1 MSTQTFQQR
10 VDGIICPNCTYE
22 INVRLQRTEGIRSVK
37 TSYIKSE
44 VTAEYDPDRITEP
57 EIASQLSGMGYP
69 VGKGRRNLLS
79 DALGIGCIAALYF
92 LLTRLIGAVPMPMAE
107 QGMSLWLV
115 FLTGLLGGVHCIGM
129 CGGIMLT
136 QHNALAYNGGRMVG
150 YTIMGGIFGA
160 VGSALVFSAGLKSAV
175 FIIAGGLVILIGLQ
189 MWGVPLLRKL
199 RPGLPSPCG
208 RRGKPFVV
216 GLLTGV
222 MPCGLLTSM
231 WFVAASASS
240 IPKGAA
246 IMLAFGLGT
255 CICMLLFGLLGD
267 ALTRKYN
274 KYILKASTMLIIT
287 MGLMLLVKGISILTQ
302 AQA

>member
-1 MSTQTFQQR
+1 MSTEIYQKR
-10 VDGIICPNCTYE
+10 LDGIICPNCTYE
-22 INVRLQRTEGIRSVK
+22 ISARLKRTAGVCSVK

-44 VTAEYDPDRITEP
+44 VKAEYDPALITEP
-57 EIASQLSGMGYP
+57 ELEALLAKMGYP
-69 VGKGRRNLLS
+69 VGKGRSNLLS
-79 DALGIGCIAALYF
+79 DALGVLCIAALYF

-107 QGMSLWLV
+107 QGMSLWLI

-136 QHNALAYNGGRMVG
+136 QHSALAYNGGRMVG
-150 YTIMGGIFGA
+150 YTVMGGIFGA
-160 VGSALVFSAGLKSAV
+160 AGSALVFSAGLKSAV

-199 RPGLPSPCG
+199 RPGLPSPFG

-222 MPCGLLTSM
+222 MPCGMLTSM

-246 IMLAFGLGT
+246 IMLVFGLGT

-287 MGLMLLVKGISILTQ
+287 MGLMLMVKGIHLL
-302 AQA
+302 

>member
-22 INVRLQRTEGIRSVK
+22 INSRLQRADGILSAK
-37 TSYIKSE
+37 TNYIKSE
-44 VTAEYDPDRITEP
+44 VTVEFDPDRITEQ
-57 EIASQLSGMGYP
+57 EIEAQLAKMGYP
-69 VGKGRRNLLS
+69 VGEGRFNLLS
-79 DALGIGCIAALYF
+79 DALGLVCIAALYF

-136 QHNALAYNGGRMVG
+136 QHSALAYNGGRMVG

-222 MPCGLLTSM
+222 MPCGMLTSM

-246 IMLAFGLGT
+246 IMLVFGLGT

-287 MGLMLLVKGISILTQ
+287 MGLMLMVKGIQLL
-302 AQA
+302 

>member
-22 INVRLQRTEGIRSVK
+22 INSRLQRADGILSAK

-44 VTAEYDPDRITEP
+44 VTVEFDPDRIAEQ
-57 EIASQLSGMGYP
+57 EIEAQLAKIGYP
-69 VGKGRRNLLS
+69 VGKGRFNLLS
-79 DALGIGCIAALYF
+79 DALGLVCIAALYF

-107 QGMSLWLV
+107 QGMSLWLI

-150 YTIMGGIFGA
+150 YTIMGAVLGA
-160 VGSALVFSAGLKSAV
+160 VGSVLTFSAGMKSAV
-175 FIIAGGLVILIGLQ
+175 FIVAGGLVVLIGLQ
-189 MWGVPLLRKL
+189 MWGVPLLRRL

-208 RRGKPFVV
+208 RTGRPFVI
-216 GLLTGV
+216 GLLTAI
-222 MPCGLLTSM
+222 MPCGMLASM
-231 WFVAASASS
+231 WFVAASSASAG
-240 IPKGAA
+240 KGAE
-246 IMLAFGLGT
+246 IMLLFGLGT
-255 CICMLLFGLLGD
+255 SACMLLFGILGD

-274 KYILKASTMLIIT
+274 KYILKASTILIIT
-287 MGLMLLVKGISILTQ
+287 MGLMLMAKGIQ
-302 AQA
+302 M

>member
-1 MSTQTFQQR
+1 
-10 VDGIICPNCTYE
+10 
-22 INVRLQRTEGIRSVK
+22 
-37 TSYIKSE
+37 
-44 VTAEYDPDRITEP
+44 
-57 EIASQLSGMGYP
+57 MGYP
-69 VGKGRRNLLS
+69 VGKGRSNLLS
-79 DALGIGCIAALYF
+79 DALGVVCILLLYF
-92 LLTRLIGAVPMPMAE
+92 LLTRLIGAVPMPMTE
-107 QGMSLWLV
+107 RNMSLGLV

-150 YTIMGGIFGA
+150 YAFMGGIFGA
-160 VGSALVFSAGLKSAV
+160 FGSVLVFSTHMKSAV
-175 FIIAGGLVILIGLQ
+175 FIVAGGLVILIGLQ

-208 RRGKPFVV
+208 RQGKPFVI

-222 MPCGLLTSM
+222 MPCGMLTSM

-246 IMLAFGLGT
+246 IMLVFGLGT

-287 MGLMLLVKGISILTQ
+287 MGLMLMVKGIHLL
-302 AQA
+302 

>member
-1 MSTQTFQQR
+1 
-10 VDGIICPNCTYE
+10 
-22 INVRLQRTEGIRSVK
+22 
-37 TSYIKSE
+37 
-44 VTAEYDPDRITEP
+44 
-57 EIASQLSGMGYP
+57 MGYP
-69 VGKGRRNLLS
+69 VGKGRSNLLS
-79 DALGIGCIAALYF
+79 DALGVLCIAALYF
-92 LLTRLIGAVPMPMAE
+92 LLTWLTGIVRVPAAE
-107 QGMSLWLV
+107 RGMSMGLV

-222 MPCGLLTSM
+222 MPCGMLTSM

-246 IMLAFGLGT
+246 IMLVFGLGT

-287 MGLMLLVKGISILTQ
+287 MGLMLMVKGIQLL
-302 AQA
+302 

>member
-22 INVRLQRTEGIRSVK
+22 INARLQRADGILSAK
-37 TSYIKSE
+37 TSYIKSK
-44 VTAEYDPDRITEP
+44 VTVEFDPDRITEQ
-57 EIASQLSGMGYP
+57 EIEAQLAKMGYP
-69 VGKGRRNLLS
+69 VGKGRFNLLS
-79 DALGIGCIAALYF
+79 DALGLVCIAALYF

-107 QGMSLWLV
+107 QGMSLWLI

-136 QHNALAYNGGRMVG
+136 QHNALAYNGGRMIG

-189 MWGVPLLRKL
+189 MWGVPLLRRL

-208 RRGKPFVV
+208 RRGKPFVI

-222 MPCGLLTSM
+222 MPCGMLASL
-231 WFVAASASS
+231 WFVAASAASAL
-240 IPKGAA
+240 KGAE
-246 IMLAFGLGT
+246 IMLVFGLGT
-255 CICMLLFGLLGD
+255 CVCMLLFGLLGD

-287 MGLMLLVKGISILTQ
+287 MGLMLFVKGVRLLP
-302 AQA
+302 

>member
-1 MSTQTFQQR
+1 MSTETFQKQ

-22 INVRLQRTEGIRSVK
+22 ISARLKRTEGVCSVK
-37 TSYIKSE
+37 TSYVKSE
-44 VTAEYDPDRITEP
+44 ITVEYDPARIAEP
-57 EIASQLSGMGYP
+57 ELEALLAKMGYP
-69 VGKGRRNLLS
+69 VGKGRFNLLS
-79 DALGIGCIAALYF
+79 DALGLVCIAALYF

-107 QGMSLWLV
+107 QGMSLWLI

-136 QHNALAYNGGRMVG
+136 QHNALAYNGGRMIG

-175 FIIAGGLVILIGLQ
+175 FIVAGGLVILIGLQ
-189 MWGVPLLRKL
+189 MWGVPLLRRL

-222 MPCGLLTSM
+222 MPCGMLTSM
-231 WFVAASASS
+231 WFVAASAASAL
-240 IPKGAA
+240 KGAE
-246 IMLAFGLGT
+246 IMLVFGLGT
-255 CICMLLFGLLGD
+255 CGCMLLFGLLGD
-267 ALTRKYN
+267 VLTRKYN

-287 MGLMLLVKGISILTQ
+287 MGLMLLVKGVKLL
-302 AQA
+302 

>member
-1 MSTQTFQQR
+1 MSTMVFQKR

-22 INVRLQRTEGIRSVK
+22 INARLKRVDGILSAK
-37 TSYIKSE
+37 TGYIKSE
-44 VTAEYDPDRITEP
+44 VTVEYDPDRITEQ
-57 EIASQLSGMGYP
+57 EIEAQLANMGYP
-69 VGKGRRNLLS
+69 VGKGRSNLLS
-79 DALGIGCIAALYF
+79 DALGIVCIVALYF
-92 LLTRLIGAVPMPMAE
+92 LLTRLMAAVPMPMAE
-107 QGMSLWLV
+107 QGMSLGLV

-136 QHNALAYNGGRMVG
+136 QHNALGYNGGRMIG
-150 YTIMGGIFGA
+150 YTVMGFIFGA
-160 VGSALVFSAGLKSAV
+160 VGSALVFSAGMKSAV

-208 RRGKPFVV
+208 RRGKPFLI

-222 MPCGLLTSM
+222 MPCGMLTSL
-231 WFVAASASS
+231 WFVAASSASAL
-240 IPKGAA
+240 KGAE
-246 IMLAFGLGT
+246 IMLVFGLGT
-255 CICMLLFGLLGD
+255 CGCMLLFGLLGD

-287 MGLMLLVKGISILTQ
+287 MGLMLLMKGITIL
-302 AQA
+302 AK

>member
-1 MSTQTFQQR
+1 MSTQVFLKR
-10 VDGIICPNCTYE
+10 VDGIICPNCVYE
-22 INVRLQRTEGIRSVK
+22 INARLKRAEGVLSVK

-57 EIASQLSGMGYP
+57 EIEAQLAKMGYP
-69 VGKGRRNLLS
+69 VGKGRFNLIS
-79 DALGIGCIAALYF
+79 DALGLLCIVALYF
-92 LLTRLIGAVPMPMAE
+92 LLTRLIGAVPMLMAE
-107 QGMSLWLV
+107 QGMSLWMV

-136 QHNALAYNGGRMVG
+136 QHNALAYNGGRMIG
-150 YTIMGGIFGA
+150 YAVMGFVFGA
-160 VGSALVFSAGLKSAV
+160 VGSVLVFSAGLKSAV
-175 FIIAGGLVILIGLQ
+175 FITAGGLVILIGLQ

-208 RRGKPFVV
+208 RRGKPFII

-222 MPCGLLTSM
+222 MPCGMLASM
-231 WFVAASASS
+231 WFVAASAASAL
-240 IPKGAA
+240 KGAE
-246 IMLAFGLGT
+246 IMLVFGLGT
-255 CICMLLFGLLGD
+255 CVCMLLFGLLGD

-287 MGLMLLVKGISILTQ
+287 MGLMLMVKGIKLL
-302 AQA
+302 

>member
-1 MSTQTFQQR
+1 MSTSVFQSR

-22 INVRLQRTEGIRSVK
+22 INARLNRVDGILGAK

-44 VTAEYDPDRITEP
+44 VTAEYDPARITEP
-57 EIASQLSGMGYP
+57 EIASQLSSMGYP
-69 VGKGRRNLLS
+69 VGKGRSNLLS
-79 DALGIGCIAALYF
+79 DALGLLCIAALYF
-92 LLTRLIGAVPMPMAE
+92 LLTRLIGSVPTPMAE
-107 QGMSLWLV
+107 QDMSLWLV

-136 QHNALAYNGGRMVG
+136 QHNALGYNGGRMVG
-150 YTIMGGIFGA
+150 YTIMGGVFGA
-160 VGSALVFSAGLKSAV
+160 VGSALVFSRGVKSAV
-175 FIIAGGLVILIGLQ
+175 FIVAGALVILIGLQ

-222 MPCGLLTSM
+222 MPCGMLTSL
-231 WFVAASASS
+231 WFVAASSASAV
-240 IPKGAA
+240 KGAE
-246 IMLAFGLGT
+246 IMLVFGLGT
-255 CICMLLFGLLGD
+255 CGCMLLFGLLGD

-287 MGLMLLVKGISILTQ
+287 MGLMLLVKGVQLL
-302 AQA
+302 

>member
-1 MSTQTFQQR
+1 
-10 VDGIICPNCTYE
+10 V
-22 INVRLQRTEGIRSVK
+22 
-37 TSYIKSE
+37 
-44 VTAEYDPDRITEP
+44 
-57 EIASQLSGMGYP
+57 
-69 VGKGRRNLLS
+69 
-79 DALGIGCIAALYF
+79 CIAALYF

-136 QHNALAYNGGRMVG
+136 QHSALAYNGGRMVG

-160 VGSALVFSAGLKSAV
+160 AGSALVFSAGLKSAV
-175 FIIAGGLVILIGLQ
+175 FLIAGGLVILIGLQ

-222 MPCGLLTSM
+222 MPCGMLTSM

-246 IMLAFGLGT
+246 IMLVFGLGT

-287 MGLMLLVKGISILTQ
+287 MGLMLMVKGIHLL
-302 AQA
+302 

>member
-1 MSTQTFQQR
+1 MSTQTFRRR
-10 VDGIICPNCTYE
+10 VEGIICPNCTCD
-22 INVRLQRTEGIRSVK
+22 ISVRLQRADGVLTVK

-44 VTAEYDPDRITEP
+44 VTAEYDPDRITEQ
-57 EIASQLSGMGYP
+57 EIESLLAKMGYP
-69 VGKGRRNLLS
+69 VGRGRCNLLS
-79 DALGIGCIAALYF
+79 DALGLLCITALYF
-92 LLTRLIGAVPMPMAE
+92 LLTWLTGIVPVPAAE
-107 QGMSLWLV
+107 RGMSMGLV

-150 YTIMGGIFGA
+150 YAIMGGIFGA
-160 VGSALVFSAGLKSAV
+160 VGSALVFSAGMKSAV

-208 RRGKPFVV
+208 RRGKPLII

-222 MPCGLLTSM
+222 MPCGMLTSM
-231 WFVAASASS
+231 WFVAASTASA
-240 IPKGAA
+240 PKGAA
-246 IMLAFGLGT
+246 IMLVFGLGT
-255 CICMLLFGLLGD
+255 CVCMFLLGLLGD

-274 KYILKASTMLIIT
+274 KYILKVSTMLIIT
-287 MGLMLLVKGISILTQ
+287 MGLMLQVKGILLL
-302 AQA
+302 